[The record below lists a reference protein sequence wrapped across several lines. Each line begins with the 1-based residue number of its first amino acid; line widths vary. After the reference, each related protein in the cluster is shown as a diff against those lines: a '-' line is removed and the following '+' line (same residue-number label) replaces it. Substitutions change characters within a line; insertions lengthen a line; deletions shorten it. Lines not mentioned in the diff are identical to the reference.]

1 MYHIR
6 HFNKV
11 YKYSENTSWVSLII
25 YIYSNNDYNHINEDR
40 TDGLIEKRMV
50 LLTRSTALL
59 TGLHGFLN
67 WEFY

>member
-11 YKYSENTSWVSLII
+11 YKYSEYTSWVSLII

-59 TGLHGFLN
+59 TRLHGFLN
-67 WEFY
+67 WEYY